1 MKGIRKFFVGAVVLA
16 CTMGVT
22 SCTHNETKSYQVKF
36 YDDTTVLKTEKVK
49 DGETATNWTPTKE
62 GFEFVDWYATP
73 NFKFA
78 YKFEPVHQNTSVYA
92 LFQSTQVVEDTR
104 SWAIVGSGT
113 SKVLS
118 TSGFGNT
125 INAEHLLTKAD
136 KKNEFSITL
145 DLEVGDEFQ
154 FAINSSWAN
163 QRGGGYL
170 ETTSKDGTEYFEVKG
185 SHLSTNTKK
194 CNIGVLVS
202 GNYTLTLST
211 HPGDDYYD
219 TKDAYYTEEN
229 KESFNY
235 NDFDKITWVRNGDVK
250 EDVDTV
256 YDLYVKGN
264 LVTGWQH
271 ITDPEYKMDY
281 DPKTKT
287 YTYTHQ
293 FYDYDEFMF
302 YSLNGDSISDGLGPV
317 SIKFGQVDI
326 ENSTDKITGDKAKDS
341 NFQTMANGTYTFT
354 YSLETRV
361 CVVTYDPTFTL
372 EYTPNTQWYIVG
384 GGSSELLSISNWGRK
399 NLDERFLLKPVEGET
414 LKYYITLDL
423 QVNDEFQIVK
433 DGQWGL
439 AHSFSFVQNP
449 VVDGTTY
456 FTDSGNIQCKVS
468 GNYTLT
474 LNVSDTSKR
483 FDTITWV
490 RNGDVLSQPVKTID
504 VYYKLSSNNDWEP
517 VLIDSIL
524 SNAEVKVTLK
534 LEKGDK
540 LCFVYTD
547 NGQKITAVYPGNL
560 IRYTAIGEAKDDNAN
575 ANFSTNADYNFVCDV
590 AGKYE
595 FTIDYSTGTPVV
607 NTTLIPE
614 ATSYEVIIKGS
625 MTGWANSD
633 RIASEGDVVTF
644 NYTFAEGDE
653 FGFAWFDATTT
664 TSYGNWIG
672 TNCLGT
678 EGDANS
684 IFSGENNFKCTQAGT
699 YTIKITKT
707 SDGTVSVN
715 FYNI

>member
-1 MKGIRKFFVGAVVLA
+1 MKEIRKFFVGAVVLA

-22 SCTHNETKSYQVKF
+22 SCTHNETKSYEVKF

-211 HPGDDYYD
+211 NPGDDYYD

-235 NDFDKITWVRNGDVK
+235 NDFDK
-250 EDVDTV
+250 
-256 YDLYVKGN
+256 
-264 LVTGWQH
+264 
-271 ITDPEYKMDY
+271 
-281 DPKTKT
+281 
-287 YTYTHQ
+287 
-293 FYDYDEFMF
+293 
-302 YSLNGDSISDGLGPV
+302 
-317 SIKFGQVDI
+317 
-326 ENSTDKITGDKAKDS
+326 
-341 NFQTMANGTYTFT
+341 
-354 YSLETRV
+354 
-361 CVVTYDPTFTL
+361 
-372 EYTPNTQWYIVG
+372 
-384 GGSSELLSISNWGRK
+384 
-399 NLDERFLLKPVEGET
+399 
-414 LKYYITLDL
+414 
-423 QVNDEFQIVK
+423 
-433 DGQWGL
+433 
-439 AHSFSFVQNP
+439 
-449 VVDGTTY
+449 
-456 FTDSGNIQCKVS
+456 
-468 GNYTLT
+468 
-474 LNVSDTSKR
+474 
-483 FDTITWV
+483 ITWV

-534 LEKGDK
+534 LEEGDK

-547 NGQKITAVYPGNL
+547 NGQKINAVYPGNL

-672 TNCLGT
+672 TSCLGT

-684 IFSGENNFKCTQAGT
+684 VFSGENNFKCTQAGT